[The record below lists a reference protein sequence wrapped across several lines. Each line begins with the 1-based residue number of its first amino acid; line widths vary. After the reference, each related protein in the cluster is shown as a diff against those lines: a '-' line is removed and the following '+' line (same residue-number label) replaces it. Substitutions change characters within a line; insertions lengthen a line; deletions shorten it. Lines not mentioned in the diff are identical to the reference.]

1 MPFLAD
7 RTAKRRPADSSNCF
21 LDAATCASYCAVAVI
36 SLLGGPLA
44 SRMGIKGML
53 IAGAATF
60 AINGSGKFRPDID
73 IFWHILTKIPL
84 QLTT

>member
-1 MPFLAD
+1 MPIGQPNAGQQTHLIH
-7 RTAKRRPADSSNCF
+7 
-21 LDAATCASYCAVAVI
+21 LYIDAATCASYCAVAVI

-60 AINGSGKFRPDID
+60 AINGSGK
-73 IFWHILTKIPL
+73 L
-84 QLTT
+84 